1 MIMRLL
7 VLIGLVGLAYYLL
20 RRYLAPGR
28 SEPKNQDRFAPMVR
42 CERCG
47 LHLPKQ
53 EAVALKNDEFYCCE
67 QHARG
72 ED

>member
-7 VLIGLVGLAYYLL
+7 VLIGLVGLAYYLI
-20 RRYLAPGR
+20 RRYLAPAPAQ
-28 SEPKNQDRFAPMVR
+28 PKNQDRFAPMVR

-53 EAVALKNDEFYCCE
+53 EAIALADDKFFCCE
-67 QHARG
+67 AHARG
-72 ED
+72 DD